1 LTVKSAEDKID
12 KYRLILGEIFRS
24 EEDLKF
30 GLELFIISYQRVPEV
45 AEIETIIEN
54 LSNFWS
60 LFKIFD

>member
-1 LTVKSAEDKID
+1 MTVKSAEDKID